1 MVVLN
6 MEKGQKLDLSKLAPG
21 ASEFKLGLGWDP
33 KKGVS
38 PHKFDLD
45 AFAVICAEGRVYQDM
60 VYFGQKQSKAAGFVS
75 LDGDNLTG
83 VGSGPDENI
92 TIDTTKWPADC
103 KEVLVGC
110 NIYECHTKNQNFGQV
125 DNAFIQ
131 IETGGQKLANF
142 DLTED
147 GSTMTYYVL
156 GRLYQHNG
164 SVKFE
169 ATGKGGNKPSL
180 NEIAN
185 DLINL

>member
-1 MVVLN
+1 
-6 MEKGQKLDLSKLAPG
+6 MEKGQKLDLTKLAPG
-21 ASEFKLGLGWDP
+21 ASKFILGLGWDP
-33 KKGVS
+33 RKSSS
-38 PHKFDLD
+38 PHDFDLD
-45 AFAVICAEGRVYQDM
+45 AFAVICGEGRVYQDM
-60 VYFGQKQSKAAGFVS
+60 VYFGQKQSNAGGFVS

-83 VGSGPDENI
+83 AGDGPDENV
-92 TIDTTKWPADC
+92 TVDTSKWPVGC
-103 KEVLVGC
+103 TEVLVGC
-110 NIYECHTKNQNFGQV
+110 NIYKCHERSQNFGQV